1 MFNILKYIIQLTSFD
16 IAESIKLAAGL
27 ACVVYSISPAY
38 PQTHKFISN
47 KTLSSSWGNSI
58 FYKNEPH

>member
-1 MFNILKYIIQLTSFD
+1 MKIAVLRKNRILKYIMQLTSFD

-38 PQTHKFISN
+38 PQTYKFIT
-47 KTLSSSWGNSI
+47 K
-58 FYKNEPH
+58 H